1 MKEFITA
8 RRVWVDMGTT
18 ERKRLAELFSITDD
32 LSMAPFRDL
41 PIEMQA
47 RLQTKAN
54 EENAKPATTIAT
66 PQIGRLSL

>member
-8 RRVWVDMGTT
+8 RRVWIDMDTA
-18 ERKRLAELFSITDD
+18 ERKSFAEMFSVTDD
-32 LSMAPFRDL
+32 LSMAPFREL

-54 EENAKPATTIAT
+54 EENAKPATTIVT
-66 PQIGRLSL
+66 PQIDRLSL

>member
-8 RRVWVDMGTT
+8 RRAWINMGTA
-18 ERKRLAELFSITDD
+18 ERQRFAEMFSIKDD
-32 LSMAPFRDL
+32 LSIVPFRDL
-41 PIEMQA
+41 PMEMQA

-54 EENAKPATTIAT
+54 EENSKPATIIVT